1 MSEVRTAAQRIIG
14 LARLKGLS
22 AFGQVSGRNRE
33 RRWYFREGGIMIDRD
48 RRLMSPASG
57 LSDAEALDFLS
68 WLP

>member
-1 MSEVRTAAQRIIG
+1 MSEMTTAERIIG
-14 LARLKGLS
+14 LARRKGLS

-33 RRWYFREGGIMIDRD
+33 MRWFFRAGGNMVDRD

-57 LSDAEALDFLS
+57 LSDAEALDFLG